1 MFSAR
6 TSWPRST
13 NRLAQAEQ
21 AARAF
26 GSELIDLTV
35 SNPTSVN
42 LGYDAD
48 NILRAI
54 AHEACLKYEPTPFG
68 TLKNR
73 EAVAEYY
80 ARRGI
85 SVAPEDIAI
94 VASTSEAYSFL
105 FKLLANPGESLLVP
119 RPSYPL
125 FNYLADLADVVLNPY
140 HLRYRDTEGW
150 RVDDASLTEALDET
164 SRGIIAVNPNN
175 PTGSVFDARER
186 AWIEKTAV
194 EHELAIISDE
204 VFLDYLYDRSA
215 PLSGASMIGTK
226 DALTFSLS
234 GLSKIAGLPQMKVGW
249 IVFSGP
255 KELKEEARAR
265 MEIIAD
271 AYLSVSSPVAR
282 ALPELLQIA
291 EPFQERLRARISE
304 NHRTLRELTAGDDRR
319 VTVRRSAGG
328 WYAMLDLQPGIK
340 EDEEWAI
347 ELIERDRVLVHPGY
361 LYDVEEPCTLVVST
375 IVEPSRFSE
384 GIKRIAARA
393 GATSTS
399 TAQSST

>member
-6 TSWPRST
+6 SSWPRST

-48 NILRAI
+48 NILKAI
-54 AHEACLKYEPTPFG
+54 AHEGCLKYEPAPFG
-68 TLKNR
+68 TMKNR

-85 SVAPEDIAI
+85 TTSPEDIAI

-140 HLRYRDTEGW
+140 HLRYRDNEGW

-204 VFLDYLYDRSA
+204 VFLDYLFDRSI
-215 PLSGASMIGTK
+215 PLSGASMIGNK

-249 IVFSGP
+249 IVLSGP
-255 KELKEEARAR
+255 KELKDEARAR
-265 MEIIAD
+265 LEIIAD

-282 ALPELLQIA
+282 ALPELLHLA
-291 EPFQERLRARISE
+291 ESFQERLRARIAE
-304 NHRTLRELTAGDDRR
+304 NHRALKELGTGLN
-319 VTVRRSAGG
+319 VRRAAGG
-328 WYAMLDLQPGIK
+328 WYAMLDLRPGIK

-375 IVEPSRFSE
+375 IIEPSRFSE
-384 GIKRIAARA
+384 GIKRIAARQSLPSPANA
-393 GATSTS
+393 G
-399 TAQSST
+399 